1 MKRRSSAPKSSDGRW
16 CEQHG
21 CFPELC
27 AGFHGE
33 RRVRFVERKPLAWP
47 WLVILFAASV
57 ALLLFFGAALVWLAP
72 P

>member
-1 MKRRSSAPKSSDGRW
+1 MKRRSSDPKSRT
-16 CEQHG
+16 
-21 CFPELC
+21 
-27 AGFHGE
+27 E
-33 RRVRFVERKPLAWP
+33 RRVRFVEQRPLAWP